1 MLPTKTAHART
12 ALQERSGGLSALE
25 RRALILSDGNRSLN
39 DLVNLLGQG
48 VLPSIDRLLR
58 EGYLACTSPP
68 GSMPAATTGARRTEA
83 PATQS
88 PVASHAPSVPVP
100 ATVFP
105 ANGASSVAP
114 RRSLAATKMYVID
127 MLQLQRNAESASLM
141 VSIQISRD
149 PDELIGAVLDA
160 LRHIQRSS
168 NASYG
173 RRVAERLA
181 EVIPEEFMPTLQ
193 AAQAELPAAT
203 T

>member
-1 MLPTKTAHART
+1 MFPTKTAQARI

-58 EGYLACTSPP
+58 DGYLASASPSGP
-68 GSMPAATTGARRTEA
+68 MPAAATGGRGAEGRATLS
-83 PATQS
+83 PA
-88 PVASHAPSVPVP
+88 ASHAPSVPVP
-100 ATVFP
+100 ATVSP
-105 ANGASSVAP
+105 ANGTSPAAP

-127 MLQLQRNAESASLM
+127 MLQLQRNAESASLA

-149 PDELIGAVLDA
+149 PDKLIGAVLDA

-181 EVIPEEFMPTLQ
+181 EVIPEEFVPTLQ
-193 AAQAELPAAT
+193 AAQTELPAASA
-203 T
+203 